1 MIQNIIVALI
11 VAVAVV
17 YAGYAVYRSVRPG
30 NKPRS
35 ACGGCTGCELKNMKD
50 SCSETTSKSFVGKS
64 IQPYPTRKIRI
75 S

>member
-11 VAVAVV
+11 VAASVV

-30 NKPRS
+30 NKPGS

-50 SCSETTSKSFVGKS
+50 SCESIGNQTILDLTKKS
-64 IQPYPTRKIRI
+64 YPIRKAKV
-75 S
+75 